1 MSYLFKKKFFSFSP
15 TAAVTFNPEVTM
27 PFGKSINL
35 NSYIRHLPISAYKM
49 LESLLDPG
57 DMWEQFME
65 NIPQYLDDPNS
76 FLRYTAQDGL

>member
-1 MSYLFKKKFFSFSP
+1 
-15 TAAVTFNPEVTM
+15 M
-27 PFGKSINL
+27 PFGKAINS
-35 NSYIRHLPISAYKM
+35 NSYIRQLPMSGYKT

-76 FLRYTAQDGL
+76 PLRYTAQDGL